1 MHPIVIIGSGMAGY
15 TVAREFRKL
24 SPEQELVM
32 ICADDAVNYAKPTLS
47 NAFAGN
53 KAPEQIALGDAAK
66 MATQLNMRIEAETL
80 VKEINAEQHEITLE
94 KNGEI
99 FTQPYSKLVLAVGA
113 NPIRLAI
120 AGDGSDDI
128 HVVNSLIDYRTF
140 RENLAKRKDKRVLI
154 LGAGLIGCE
163 FANDLLHSNY
173 DVTVIDLAPQP
184 LGRLLPNHV
193 AEAFKTNLEQAG
205 IKFALSTTVE
215 KVKQLYQNFFISNH
229 AQIAIT
235 GDYQTATMLQLI
247 QQELGSWKAKLPY
260 QRLSSDYQ
268 AYSAQKIHAL
278 SEQREFGNYQA
289 ILTFPAGA
297 DHPDAPALIVFSY
310 ILGDSQLSSRLAQEL
325 REKNALVY
333 SFGSGLNLDDWVNS
347 GALTIEANYT
357 AGKSTQVSQGVYKVL
372 NDLLSQGVT
381 EQELEAAK
389 ANILKKRVTA
399 LEDERNIHQM
409 LTPQLERNR
418 DLLFREKRDQALEK
432 LTKADVDAVIKKY
445 IKRDQ
450 LVEVMADQYGKPQ
463 SKR

>member
-53 KAPEQIALGDAAK
+53 KAPEQIALGDATK
-66 MATQLNMRIEAETL
+66 MATQLNMRIEAETW
-80 VKEINAEQHEITLE
+80 VKEINAASHEITLE
-94 KNGEI
+94 KNGETI
-99 FTQPYSKLVLAVGA
+99 TQPYSKLVLAVGA

-140 RENLAKRKDKRVLI
+140 RENLAKRKDKRVVI

-215 KVKQLYQNFFISNH
+215 KVTKINDGEDYEVTLATGQTLIADIVLSAIGLQPNISL
-229 AQIAIT
+229 AKAADIQTSRGIIT
-235 GDYQTATMLQLI
+235 NTLLETSQPDIYAVGDCAEVNGTL
-247 QQELGSWKAKLPY
+247 LPY
-260 QRLSSDYQ
+260 VMPIMQQARALAKTLSGQSTAVHYPAMPVAVKTPAAPLTVLPAPIGVDVNWETEEFEDGMLARAADDEGTLRGFVLLGATASKQRL
-268 AYSAQKIHAL
+268 
-278 SEQREFGNYQA
+278 
-289 ILTFPAGA
+289 T
-297 DHPDAPALIVFSY
+297 
-310 ILGDSQLSSRLAQEL
+310 
-325 REKNALVY
+325 
-333 SFGSGLNLDDWVNS
+333 
-347 GALTIEANYT
+347 
-357 AGKSTQVSQGVYKVL
+357 
-372 NDLLSQGVT
+372 
-381 EQELEAAK
+381 
-389 ANILKKRVTA
+389 
-399 LEDERNIHQM
+399 
-409 LTPQLERNR
+409 
-418 DLLFREKRDQALEK
+418 
-432 LTKADVDAVIKKY
+432 LTK
-445 IKRDQ
+445 
-450 LVEVMADQYGKPQ
+450 LVPDLIPAQV
-463 SKR
+463 